1 MRKLTVIIA
10 ACFMVLAQPGL
21 AQEMQVSKSDS
32 TAKIEGDVYIIHTV
46 QPKQTLFSVAK
57 TYEVKLS
64 RIAFDNPGVLDG
76 LKLGQHLK
84 ILQSA
89 VGETREENKEPEK
102 LELDGEY
109 VLYTVPP
116 RQTLYAISK
125 EYNTTIA
132 AIIDANPGLS
142 EGLKVGSTI
151 RIPTPKIF
159 GGEKVEGEKKEMK
172 MQMVGLPD
180 IIKKESALIS
190 NIQLIPTTGNIVL
203 MLPLYLE
210 LNDTLEASRLPEE
223 DEKVFE
229 RSEIGLQFYEGFL
242 LAMDSLKAAG
252 FSVNLKVIDTENR
265 PWLVKKMIDRGELKN
280 ADLII
285 GPLYSQVFSE
295 VAKYAYQRCIPLVS
309 PTIKGDNILIGN
321 PYVFRLIPSDQT
333 MIAELGRY
341 LAHSDSTQNMILH
354 YNAPNELA
362 MISRFRKGLET
373 AGNHAAKFPD
383 YNITAI
389 GVDSIRNRLSLT
401 RRNNLVILSN
411 DQVKLAGLMRKMTSW
426 TEDSYI
432 VGYAPNSWQGYKNLE
447 VDHFDDLRI
456 HMPVPFHV
464 DYDRLEVQYFVQKFR
479 QKFNAEPSTFAFR
492 GHDIAM
498 HFIKNLSGIR
508 EDGPEYM
515 ESVEETGLQ
524 SVFGWKR
531 VVDGGFENTRAQIVD
546 YTGLQ
551 MKLAKD

>member
-10 ACFMVLAQPGL
+10 ACFMVHVQVGL
-21 AQEMQVSKSDS
+21 AQDVQVTKSDS
-32 TAKIEGDVYIIHTV
+32 TAKIEGEVYIIHTV
-46 QPKQTLFSVAK
+46 EPKQTLFSIAK

-76 LKLGQHLK
+76 LKLGQFLK

-132 AIIDANPGLS
+132 AIVDANPELS
-142 EGLKVGSTI
+142 EGLKVGSII

-172 MQMVGLPD
+172 LQMVGLPD
-180 IIKKESALIS
+180 IIKKETSVMKDPG
-190 NIQLIPTTGNIVL
+190 LIPTTGNITL
-203 MLPLYLE
+203 LLPLYLE
-210 LNDTLEASRLPEE
+210 INDTLAAARLPEE

-229 RSEIGLQFYEGFL
+229 RSEIALQFYEGFL
-242 LAMDSLKAAG
+242 LAMDSLKSVG
-252 FSVNLKVIDTENR
+252 FNVNVKVIDTENR
-265 PWLVKKMIDRGELKN
+265 PWLVQKLIGKGELKN
-280 ADLII
+280 TDLII
-285 GPLYSQVFSE
+285 GPLYSQVFKE
-295 VAKYAYQRCIPLVS
+295 VADYAYQNCIPVVS
-309 PTIKGDNILIGN
+309 PTIKGDNILSGN
-321 PYVFRLIPSDQT
+321 PYVFRLIPSDET
-333 MIAELGRY
+333 MITEMGRY
-341 LAHSDSTQNMILH
+341 LALSDSTQNMILH
-354 YNAPNELA
+354 YNAADELA
-362 MISRFRKGLET
+362 MIVRFRKGLET
-373 AGNHAAKFPD
+373 AGVNAAKFPA
-383 YNITAI
+383 YNIYTV
-389 GVDSIRNRLSLT
+389 GSDSIRNRLSLT
-401 RRNNLVILSN
+401 KRNNVVILSN
-411 DQVKLAGLMRKMTSW
+411 NQVKLAGLTRRLSDW
-426 TEDSYI
+426 TEEAYI

-479 QKFNAEPSTFAFR
+479 EKFNAEPSTFAFR
-492 GHDIAM
+492 GYDIAM

-515 ESVEETGLQ
+515 ESVEETRLQ

-531 VVDGGFENTRAQIVD
+531 IPDGGFENTRAWIVD
-546 YTGLQ
+546 YTGLE
-551 MKLAKD
+551 MKLAQD